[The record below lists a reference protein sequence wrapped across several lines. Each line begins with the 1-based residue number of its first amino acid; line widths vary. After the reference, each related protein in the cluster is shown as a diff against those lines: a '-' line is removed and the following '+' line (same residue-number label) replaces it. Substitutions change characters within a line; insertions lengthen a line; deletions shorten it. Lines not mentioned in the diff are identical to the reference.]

1 MRRVSS
7 TIPVYLILWLA
18 VSLPAAGQGPV
29 NDRLE
34 VTLPHTTWVGSHS
47 LAPGKYTIR
56 QLPTASNPRLLEFS
70 SNNGTKMEAAITTF
84 AALDNN
90 NTRESSVVLEQ
101 RGGQYYLKQVWVG
114 GKTYGYEL
122 PVEVRDQVA
131 QRSET
136 FTLTATSNPTAAPSA
151 PPEPV
156 ASAAPAPSH
165 PTAPEP
171 TTAQPETSAK
181 AAAPESST
189 GTAPV
194 DRPASEPAAS
204 PQSPAVAPQ
213 AQQPTTP
220 AQPEQSSAVSGDSQS
235 GKGQFGAQTP
245 PMPETAT
252 FWSEY
257 VLAGILLA
265 FLGFIMFPVGR
276 LRS

>member
-1 MRRVSS
+1 MRRITS

-34 VTLPHTTWVGSHS
+34 VTLPHTTLVGSHS

-70 SNNGTKMEAAITTF
+70 SDNGTKMEAAITTF

-101 RGGQYYLKQVWVG
+101 RGGQYYLKQVWIG

-122 PVEVRDQVA
+122 PVEMRDQVA

-136 FTLTATSNPTAAPSA
+136 FTMTATNTPMAAPSS
-151 PPEPV
+151 PPEQV
-156 ASAAPAPSH
+156 ASAAPAPSQ
-165 PTAPEP
+165 PTPLEP
-171 TTAQPETSAK
+171 TTVQPETSAK

-194 DRPASEPAAS
+194 DRPASESAANT
-204 PQSPAVAPQ
+204 QSPAAAPQ

-220 AQPEQSSAVSGDSQS
+220 AQPEQSSATSGDSQS

-265 FLGFIMFPVGR
+265 FLGFMMFPVGR
-276 LRS
+276 HRS